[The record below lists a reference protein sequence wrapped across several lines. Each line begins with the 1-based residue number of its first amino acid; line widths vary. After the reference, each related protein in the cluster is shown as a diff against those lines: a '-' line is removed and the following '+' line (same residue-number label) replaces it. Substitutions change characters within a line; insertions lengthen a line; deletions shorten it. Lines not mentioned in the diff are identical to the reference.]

1 MDFFL
6 AHEAEDELE
15 VAVEA
20 ENVEVET
27 QTKEADDTLIRKQF
41 E

>member
-1 MDFFL
+1 MDSFL
-6 AHEAEDELE
+6 THEAEAELE

-20 ENVEVET
+20 ENVEEET
-27 QTKEADDTLIRKQF
+27 QTEGADDTIIRKQL

>member
-6 AHEAEDELE
+6 AHEAEAELE

-20 ENVEVET
+20 ENVEVEA
-27 QTKEADDTLIRKQF
+27 QTEEADDTIIRKQL